1 MTFLT
6 LARGI
11 AVSVV
16 VVVVG
21 CGEGEQPPNGQGTGY
36 SRADWTV
43 VSDPARGYSVSFPS
57 SWEKATEQ
65 LSRISEPRELLSL
78 ATAALSW
85 QPTNCEAFAGA
96 AGVGMGSADVV
107 VTVWERRGDRDS
119 AWSDFPPRPEGFAEV
134 GNAEP
139 AGPGCGEP
147 RGTMMHWRN
156 FSDSG
161 RHFHTLVRIG
171 PEATQQAA
179 AEAWGILDRLRLDA
193 GYRPSWPVTG

>member
-21 CGEGEQPPNGQGTGY
+21 RGEGEQPANG
-36 SRADWTV
+36 TV

-57 SWEKATEQ
+57 SWQIAREQ
-65 LSRISEPRELLSL
+65 LSRISEPRELFSVG
-78 ATAALSW
+78 TVALRW
-85 QPTNCEAFAGA
+85 QPTNCDAFAGA
-96 AGVGMGSADVV
+96 AGVGMGSDVVV

-119 AWSDFPPRPEGFAEV
+119 AWSDFPRRPEGFAPVEE
-134 GNAEP
+134 AEP

-147 RGTMMHWRN
+147 RGTMIHWRN
-156 FSDSG
+156 FSDS
-161 RHFHTLVRIG
+161 RRRFHTLVRIG

-179 AEAWGILDRLRLDA
+179 AEAWGILDSLRLDA
-193 GYRPSWPVTG
+193 GYRPSWPATG

>member
-21 CGEGEQPPNGQGTGY
+21 CGEGEQPANGQGTGY
-36 SRADWTV
+36 SRADGST
-43 VSDPARGYSVSFPS
+43 VSDPAHGYAISFPS
-57 SWEKATEQ
+57 SWQIAREQ
-65 LSRISEPRELLSL
+65 LSRISEPRELFSVG
-78 ATAALSW
+78 TVALRW
-85 QPTNCEAFAGA
+85 QPTNCDAFAGA
-96 AGVGMGSADVV
+96 AGVGMESDDAV

-119 AWSDFPPRPEGFAEV
+119 AWSEFPPGPEGFAEV
-134 GNAEP
+134 EDAEP

-147 RGTMMHWRN
+147 RGTMIHWRN

-161 RHFHTLVRIG
+161 RRFHTLVRIG

-179 AEAWGILDRLRLDA
+179 AEAWGILDSLRLDA
-193 GYRPSWPVTG
+193 GYRPSWPATG

>member
-1 MTFLT
+1 MTLLT

-11 AVSVV
+11 AVSVA
-16 VVVVG
+16 VVVG
-21 CGEGEQPPNGQGTGY
+21 GCGEREQPANG
-36 SRADWTV
+36 TV

-57 SWEKATEQ
+57 SWQKATEQ
-65 LSRISEPRELLSL
+65 LSRISEPRELLSVGTL
-78 ATAALSW
+78 ALSW
-85 QPTNCEAFAGA
+85 QPTNCDAFAGA
-96 AGVGMGSADVV
+96 AGVSMGPADVV

-119 AWSDFPPRPEGFAEV
+119 AWPDFPARPEGFAEV

-147 RGTMMHWRN
+147 RGTMIHWSN

-179 AEAWGILDRLRLDA
+179 AEAWGILDSLSLDA
-193 GYRPSWPVTG
+193 GYRPSRPATG